1 MVPGLPRGFVR
12 LPVLRRRRLD
22 IFAGCPHPNFD
33 LDGQCIDCRYSIWTP
48 IRKQIRKLEET
59 GKTLTE
65 GERVDAVIA
74 VITAPRSQ
82 PDGLLYQGIL
92 PRLPRHLRP
101 ARMGSMK
108 RSRTIQQAIQTAQV
122 TAERKRAA
130 MKLIE
135 DGIGLFTAMREDE
148 GDLTL
153 LKAEVNAFLDT
164 YLSRF
169 HFTLE
174 ESDLWL
180 LILAYASRI
189 EELDPE
195 EIVSDYFL
203 DTDMKRARFR

>member
-1 MVPGLPRGFVR
+1 
-12 LPVLRRRRLD
+12 
-22 IFAGCPHPNFD
+22 
-33 LDGQCIDCRYSIWTP
+33 
-48 IRKQIRKLEET
+48 
-59 GKTLTE
+59 
-65 GERVDAVIA
+65 
-74 VITAPRSQ
+74 
-82 PDGLLYQGIL
+82 
-92 PRLPRHLRP
+92 
-101 ARMGSMK
+101 
-108 RSRTIQQAIQTAQV
+108 
-122 TAERKRAA
+122 
-130 MKLIE
+130 
-135 DGIGLFTAMREDE
+135 MREDE